1 MLKSK
6 SIFVRKATYTVG
18 NKVYKTLGWA
28 ARAASISMLPITFEN
43 GEYTPFRSP
52 VDRVD
57 TLFSEKLDGYH
68 TNRYFDYSS

>member
-6 SIFVRKATYTVG
+6 SKFTRKTTYKVG
-18 NKVYKTLGWA
+18 DKVYKTLGWA
-28 ARAASISMLPITFEN
+28 ARAASVLMLPIVFEN

-57 TLFSEKLDGYH
+57 TLFSEKLNGYH
-68 TNRYFDYSS
+68 TNRYFDYTL